1 MRYFIP
7 WALVSLL
14 VRQEGGHQK
23 VLSKH
28 KAAATVLHRPTD
40 RKHYILGI
48 SNISNRE
55 GIGKSGQ
62 AYSFCSNSIK
72 PYVTFCKNL
81 YSKWLNSSFLYL
93 SNRQYTTTREGSV
106 NPLQYSCLG
115 NPMGRGAQRAMSTRL
130 QRVWHNLVTKPS
142 PPHNSLS
149 RNPFPVYHVSDK
161 LVSHPGLPV
170 CH

>member
-72 PYVTFCKNL
+72 PYVTF
-81 YSKWLNSSFLYL
+81 
-93 SNRQYTTTREGSV
+93 
-106 NPLQYSCLG
+106 
-115 NPMGRGAQRAMSTRL
+115 
-130 QRVWHNLVTKPS
+130 
-142 PPHNSLS
+142 
-149 RNPFPVYHVSDK
+149 
-161 LVSHPGLPV
+161 
-170 CH
+170 